1 MDVQKE
7 KKKRRKKENPSTE
20 EANRDE
26 NITSMI
32 NNMRLQVK
40 EKQKERNPQMTV
52 MKQN

>member
-7 KKKRRKKENPSTE
+7 KQKQKENPSTE

-32 NNMRLQVK
+32 NNMGLQVK

-52 MKQN
+52 MEQN